1 MSDGREEENSVK
13 RRIAVVLGAAVIA
26 IASPAV
32 AVADTGS
39 ASTNSSSGVLG
50 GFDMLSRLWEAC
62 AVTIFTGQCTGVVAT
77 DVTYW

>member
-1 MSDGREEENSVK
+1 M
-13 RRIAVVLGAAVIA
+13 LGAAVIA

-39 ASTNSSSGVLG
+39 VSTGSASGALG
-50 GFDMLSRLWEAC
+50 GFEMLSRLWEAC
-62 AVTIFTGQCTGVVAT
+62 SVTIFTGQCTGIVAT

>member
-1 MSDGREEENSVK
+1 MK

-39 ASTNSSSGVLG
+39 ASTGSASGALG
-50 GFDMLSRLWEAC
+50 GFEMLSRLWEAC
-62 AVTIFTGQCTGVVAT
+62 SVTIFTGQCTGIVAT

>member
-1 MSDGREEENSVK
+1 MSDEIEEENSVK
-13 RRIAVVLGAAVIA
+13 RRLAVLLGAAVIA

-39 ASTNSSSGVLG
+39 ASTGSASGVLG
-50 GFDMLSRLWEAC
+50 GFEMLSRLWEAC

>member
-1 MSDGREEENSVK
+1 MSDRGKEENSVK

-26 IASPAV
+26 LMSPAV

-39 ASTNSSSGVLG
+39 ASTGSASGALG
-50 GFDMLSRLWEAC
+50 GFEMLGRLWEAC

>member
-1 MSDGREEENSVK
+1 MK

-39 ASTNSSSGVLG
+39 ASGALG
-50 GFDMLSRLWEAC
+50 GFEMLSRLWEAC

>member
-1 MSDGREEENSVK
+1 MSDGGKEENSVK
-13 RRIAVVLGAAVIA
+13 RRIAVVLGAAAIA

-39 ASTNSSSGVLG
+39 ASTGSASGALG
-50 GFDMLSRLWEAC
+50 GFEMLGRLWEAC

>member
-1 MSDGREEENSVK
+1 MSDEIEEENSVK
-13 RRIAVVLGAAVIA
+13 RRLAVVLGAAVIA

-32 AVADTGS
+32 VVADTGS
-39 ASTNSSSGVLG
+39 ASTGSASGVLG
-50 GFDMLSRLWEAC
+50 GFEMLSRLWEAC

>member
-1 MSDGREEENSVK
+1 MK

-39 ASTNSSSGVLG
+39 ASTGSSSGLVDLIETIPQ
-50 GFDMLSRLWEAC
+50 FWEAC
-62 AVTIFTGQCTGVVAT
+62 GLTIFTGQCTGIVAT
-77 DVTYW
+77 NVTPW

>member
-1 MSDGREEENSVK
+1 MSDEIEEENSVK
-13 RRIAVVLGAAVIA
+13 RRLAVVLGAAVIA

-39 ASTNSSSGVLG
+39 ASTGSASGVLG
-50 GFDMLSRLWEAC
+50 GFEMLSRLWEAC

>member
-1 MSDGREEENSVK
+1 MSDGSTEENCVK

-39 ASTNSSSGVLG
+39 ASTGSANGVSSLFS
-50 GFDMLSRLWEAC
+50 DLSRLWEAC
-62 AVTIFTGQCTGVVAT
+62 SVTIFTGQCTGIVAT

>member
-1 MSDGREEENSVK
+1 MK

-39 ASTNSSSGVLG
+39 ASIGSASGVSTL
-50 GFDMLSRLWEAC
+50 FSDLSRLWEAC
-62 AVTIFTGQCTGVVAT
+62 AVTIFTGQCTGIVAT
-77 DVTYW
+77 VPQYNLP

>member
-1 MSDGREEENSVK
+1 MSDGRTEENCVK

-39 ASTNSSSGVLG
+39 ASTGSSDNLAALFGALPAIWQECGLLV
-50 GFDMLSRLWEAC
+50 
-62 AVTIFTGQCTGVVAT
+62 FTGQCGGVVT
-77 DVTYW
+77 QPPV

>member
-26 IASPAV
+26 ITSPAV

-39 ASTNSSSGVLG
+39 ASTGSASGALG
-50 GFDMLSRLWEAC
+50 GFEMLSWLWEAC

>member
-1 MSDGREEENSVK
+1 M
-13 RRIAVVLGAAVIA
+13 LGAAVIA

-32 AVADTGS
+32 VVADTGS
-39 ASTNSSSGVLG
+39 ASTGSASGVLG